1 MCVSYI
7 VGNYLVG
14 YEGRY
19 IIICIMVKDGKIKE
33 IVKLSFG
40 FRIVKFINLI
50 MVFMIYYYFFSSF
63 IFLFIFII
71 GIFIKSIFIL

>member
-1 MCVSYI
+1 
-7 VGNYLVG
+7 
-14 YEGRY
+14 
-19 IIICIMVKDGKIKE
+19 MVKDGKIKE